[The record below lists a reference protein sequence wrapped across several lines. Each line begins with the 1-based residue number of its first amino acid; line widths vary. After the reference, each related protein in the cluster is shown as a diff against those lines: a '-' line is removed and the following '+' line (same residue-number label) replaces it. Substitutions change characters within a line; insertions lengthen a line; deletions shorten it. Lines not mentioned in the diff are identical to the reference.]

1 MRNLK
6 NWLTVVMLITS
17 VTVFSQTVLSGKVVD
32 EINQPLPGATVVIQ
46 GSKIGASTDFDGNF
60 SFETSI
66 ESGELIVSFIGYQA
80 KSVSFSS
87 AGDLGTIALAPSA
100 ESLDEIV
107 ITQTSF
113 AIDRKTPVAVS
124 TIKASL
130 IENKLG
136 TQEFPE
142 ILKSTPGV
150 YATKSGGGFGDGR
163 LTVRGFDSENVAV
176 TINGV
181 PVNDMENG
189 KVYWSNWAGLSD
201 VTSAMQV
208 QRGLGASKLAVPS
221 IGGTVNI
228 LSKSTDIEAGGSA
241 GTTFGNDNYFKV
253 GATVSTGLL
262 ESGFAATISAAKTTG
277 DGFVDGTEF
286 KGANYFV
293 NLSYQINENH
303 KIALTS
309 FGAPQRHGQRQN
321 RSTIETYQ
329 NAQSGTKFNPD
340 WGLQGGNVVHIED
353 NFYHKSQTSLNH
365 YWTINDKSN
374 LSTAIYASWGRGGG
388 GGTAGDNR
396 DLFKVR
402 MGGDDQPVDLDNI
415 VEINRAN
422 GEQGLGSEAYLRAS
436 RNDHSWYGI
445 LSTYDRDLSESLKL
459 TAGIDLRT
467 YTGEHFSEVT
477 DLLGGSYALDNGNV
491 NNPNAAL
498 KVGDKR
504 DYYNDGE
511 VGWQGVF
518 GQLEYDED
526 KISAFVSL
534 SASNTSYR
542 RVDYFNYLDG
552 DDLQTTDKYNF
563 FGFSAKGGAN
573 YRINDKHNVFANL
586 GYFEKAA
593 NMNAVFLNYDNEHI
607 NADAENQKISS
618 FEIGYGYRTEKLT
631 ANVNLYSTY
640 WNDRTL
646 TQNVQNPDGTNSTA
660 NILGVNAIH
669 NGIELDFVY
678 RPMEAIT
685 LTGMLSLGNWE
696 WANNVLGVEIYDEDQ
711 ELVDTVDLYIEGLK
725 VSDAAQTTAALGV
738 DWKLM
743 DKTHFT
749 VDYNYFANFYA
760 QYDPNDRGTE
770 GQPQAWETPDY
781 GTFDMSLRYGFK
793 LGTLDTTITGRMMN
807 VFDTEYIADA
817 LDGAGSTAS
826 TALVWY
832 GYGRTFSVSAKI
844 NF

>member
-6 NWLTVVMLITS
+6 NWLSVAMLITS

-46 GSKIGASTDFDGNF
+46 GSKVGASTDFDGNF
-60 SFETSI
+60 NFDSSI
-66 ESGELIVSFIGYQA
+66 ESGTLVVSFIGYQS
-80 KSVSFSS
+80 KSVSFNG
-87 AGDLGTIALAPSA
+87 AGELGTIALAPSA
-100 ESLDEIV
+100 ESLDEII

-136 TQEFPE
+136 SQEFPE

-228 LSKSTDIEAGGSA
+228 LSKTTDSEAGGSA

-262 ESGFAATISAAKTTG
+262 DSGLAATVSASRTTG

-286 KGANYFV
+286 KGTNYFV
-293 NLSYQINENH
+293 NLSYKINDNH
-303 KIALTS
+303 KLSLTS
-309 FGAPQRHGQRQN
+309 FGSPQRHGQRQN
-321 RSTIETYQ
+321 RSLISTYQ
-329 NAQSGTKFNPD
+329 NAESGQKFNPD
-340 WGLQGGNVVHIED
+340 WGLRDGNVVHVED

-374 LSTAIYASWGRGGG
+374 LSTAVYASWGQGGG

-396 DLFKVR
+396 DLFSQR
-402 MGGDDQPVDLDNI
+402 IGGDDQPMDIDNI
-415 VEINRAN
+415 VSINRAN

-436 RNDHSWYGI
+436 RNDHSWFGI

-459 TAGIDLRT
+459 TTGVDLRT
-467 YTGEHFSEVT
+467 YTGKHFSEVT
-477 DLLGGSYALDNGNV
+477 DLLGGSYALDDKNV
-491 NNPNAAL
+491 NNPNAVL

-511 VGWQGVF
+511 VGWQGLF
-518 GQLEYDED
+518 AQLEYDQD
-526 KISAFVSL
+526 KISAFVAL
-534 SASNTSYR
+534 SGSNTSYKR
-542 RVDYFNYLDG
+542 IDYFQYVPGN
-552 DDLQTTDKYNF
+552 QETDKYNF
-563 FGFSAKGGAN
+563 LGYSIKGGAN
-573 YRINDKHNVFANL
+573 YRIDDHHNVFANL

-593 NMNAVFLNYDNEHI
+593 NFSAVFLNYDNDHV
-607 NADAENQKISS
+607 NADAENQKITSY
-618 FEIGYGYRTEKLT
+618 EIGYGYRSEKFT
-631 ANVNLYSTY
+631 ANANIYSTH

-669 NGIELDFVY
+669 NGIEFDFTY
-678 RPMEAIT
+678 RPTDA
-685 LTGMLSLGNWE
+685 LTFSGMLSLGNWE
-696 WANNVLGVEIYDEDQ
+696 WANDVLGVEIYNDEQ
-711 ELVDTVDLYIEGLK
+711 ELVDTVDLYIDGLK
-725 VSDAAQTTAALGV
+725 VSDAAQTTAALGM

-749 VDYNYFANFYA
+749 VDYNFFGNMYA
-760 QYDPNDRGTE
+760 QYDPTDRGTAD
-770 GQPQAWETPDY
+770 QPQAWEAPDY
-781 GTFDMSLRYGFK
+781 GTFDMSLRHGFK

-807 VFDTEYIADA
+807 VFNTEYIADA
-817 LDGAGSTAS
+817 YDGAGSTSS